1 LDDRVAIQKEEVAVD
16 ELIELLGQLRQMCSQ
31 PGINPDVV
39 EAIESDLETAETQA
53 QKPKLNATLILSRLR
68 EDRQLLDYES
78 IRVERGE
85 EDYSEILEKI
95 RTSFINLGGKID
107 S

>member
-1 LDDRVAIQKEEVAVD
+1 
-16 ELIELLGQLRQMCSQ
+16 
-31 PGINPDVV
+31 
-39 EAIESDLETAETQA
+39 
-53 QKPKLNATLILSRLR
+53 LILSRLR